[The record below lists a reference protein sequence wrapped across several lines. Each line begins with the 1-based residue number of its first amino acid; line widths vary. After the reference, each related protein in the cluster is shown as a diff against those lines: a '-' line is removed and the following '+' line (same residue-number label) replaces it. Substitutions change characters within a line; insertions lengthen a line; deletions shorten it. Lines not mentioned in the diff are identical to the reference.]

1 MFSQYFKRTNNYN
14 MKQTELKGLVKFF
27 SVDLNSI
34 DNNDIIDI
42 HR

>member
-1 MFSQYFKRTNNYN
+1 